1 MWITEQYRVS
11 ANCILNSIFKSCTY
25 ILQVGSSKEC
35 FLVDCGDVEKIID
48 LGWNVRGVFLTH
60 SHFDHIYGLN
70 QLIQKFPKA
79 LIYTNPAGK
88 EGLVNDRWNFSRYHT
103 EVENF
108 VFSKIE
114 NVRILEE
121 GVNIIEEL
129 QIYVLFTPGH
139 DPSCISYIIDNNL
152 YTGDAYIP
160 GLEPFQKFPRSNK
173 DQALKSMNLLKE
185 LLRTHQYNICPG
197 HLSNQKE

>member
-1 MWITEQYRVS
+1 VP
-11 ANCILNSIFKSCTY
+11 ANCIVNSIFRSCTY
-25 ILQVGSSKEC
+25 ILQIGSSKDC

-70 QLIQKFPKA
+70 QLSKRFPQV
-79 LIYTNPAGK
+79 LVYTNQAGK
-88 EGLVNDRWNFSRYHT
+88 EGLVNDKWNFSRYHT

-121 GVNIIEEL
+121 GVNIIEGL
-129 QIYVLFTPGH
+129 QISVLFTPGH
-139 DPSCISYIIDNNL
+139 DPSCISYIIGSNL

-160 GLEPFQKFPRSNK
+160 GVEPFQKFPRSNK
-173 DQALKSMNLLKE
+173 NQASESVARIKE
-185 LLRTHQYNICPG
+185 LVRIHQYYICPG